1 MRLVWPVI
9 IVGTALIAIIIFT
22 TLSMPPPEG
31 FSYNENPCGGFD
43 SCRVC
48 ADAAGCG
55 WCPDLGQCQP
65 MAQDGFPMR
74 TKDLT
79 TGDPDVSPYLI
90 QGVLPV
96 VSSCPL
102 HCKIS
107 DLGDC
112 DCTRRD
118 PKNSCAP
125 ECYAV
130 YGQGCVCPNDGGGSG
145 SSLATDEEKDIVKK
159 LAAAQTNVNKL
170 LKSTRIHI
178 CSPHGFVID
187 SAKC

>member
-1 MRLVWPVI
+1 MWPVI
-9 IVGTALIAIIIFT
+9 IVGIAILFFIVLGRPT
-22 TLSMPPPEG
+22 EG
-31 FSYNENPCGGFD
+31 FSYNENPCGAFD
-43 SCRVC
+43 SCRAC

-74 TKDLT
+74 TTDLT
-79 TGDPDVSPYLI
+79 TGNPDVSPYLI

-118 PKNSCAP
+118 PNNSCAP

-130 YGQGCVCPNDGGGSG
+130 YGQGCVCPNDGLGSVP
-145 SSLATDEEKDIVKK
+145 ANDEEKDIVKK
-159 LAAAQTNVNKL
+159 LASAQTNVNKL